1 MRRYFGVPL
10 LLLLVI
16 AAGACRKGPPEDVV
30 KARLQEGVDKHFG
43 EGTFFLEDLDRRGSH
58 PFTVDSDD
66 RARLLTYYDATL
78 VFGKQYSL
86 AGWDE
91 PNVGSLITILGATAR
106 GVEGVVAAG
115 NAAGDRLEIHGAVA
129 WAKGDD
135 GWEAVDFAAADA
147 QRTGP
152 DSEEPEPYRKRLAE
166 LGTLGGKLIRAGMP
180 LAAANL
186 EQDLVRLHTRH
197 SLLLAHRSGS
207 VAILTGD
214 TAGIYHPLGVS
225 LADALLT
232 QGFDAA
238 AFPTSGSPENI
249 ALLRPI
255 LPNVFALVQADVAR
269 MAFEGGGG
277 DFGPPFLSLRAV
289 GALYPEA
296 VHVVVRAGSG
306 IRSVEDLQGRA
317 ITAGDAGTGSLLN
330 AVQVFHAAGWDW
342 DWKRDMVVMPMGEV
356 PAAFAAGSVDALVI
370 TSAYPSPVI
379 RKIAA
384 VQPIRILA
392 LTPEVSAHLQRGNR
406 DLIPIRIPG
415 GTYSGQNEA
424 VETVGVTALLVTRE
438 ETPDEVVRRVEDLVF
453 GDAAVLARVGTAG
466 AMVSRDNREVGVG
479 IPFHAAV
486 AP

>member
-1 MRRYFGVPL
+1 MKRYIGVLP

-16 AAGACRKGPPEDVV
+16 AAGACRKGPPEDAV
-30 KARLQEGVDKHFG
+30 KARLQERVDLHFG
-43 EGTFFLEDLDRRGSH
+43 EGTFILEDFDRRGSH
-58 PFTVDSDD
+58 PFNVEGDD
-66 RARLLTYYDATL
+66 RARLLTYYDASL

-91 PNVGSLITILGATAR
+91 PNVGSLVTILGAKAR

-115 NAAGDRLEIHGAVA
+115 NAAGDRLEVHGAVA
-129 WAKGDD
+129 WVKGDD
-135 GWEAVDFAAADA
+135 GWEPVDFVAEDA
-147 QRTGP
+147 PRTGP

-166 LGTLGGKLIRAGMP
+166 LEALGGKLIRAGMP

-197 SLLLAHRSGS
+197 SLFLAHRSGS

-225 LADALLT
+225 LANALLT
-232 QGFDAA
+232 QGIDAA

-249 ALLRPI
+249 ALLRPV

-269 MAFEGGGG
+269 MAFEGVAVE
-277 DFGPPFLSLRAV
+277 PPFSSLRAV

-296 VHVVVRAGSG
+296 IHVVVGAGSG
-306 IRSVEDLQGRA
+306 ISSVKDLRGRA

-330 AVQVFHAAGWDW
+330 AVQVFHATGWDW

-356 PAAFAAGSVDALVI
+356 PSAFAAGSVDALVI

-384 VQPIRILA
+384 VQPIRILSIE
-392 LTPEVSAHLQRGNR
+392 PEVSARLQQKNR
-406 DLIPIRIPG
+406 DLIPVRIPA
-415 GTYSGQNEA
+415 GTYAWQNDA

-453 GDAAVLARVGTAG
+453 GDAAVLAKVGTAG
-466 AMVSRDNREVGVG
+466 AMVSREKREVGVG
-479 IPFHAAV
+479 IPFHVAV

>member
-1 MRRYFGVPL
+1 MKRYVTPL
-10 LLLLVI
+10 LLLLII
-16 AAGACRKGPPEDVV
+16 AAGACRKGPPEDTV
-30 KARLQEGVDKHFG
+30 KARLQEGVDRHFG
-43 EGTFFLEDLDRRGSH
+43 EGTFVIEDLDRRGSH
-58 PFTVDSDD
+58 PFSVDGDD
-66 RARLLTYYDATL
+66 RARLLTYYDATM
-78 VFGKQYSL
+78 VFGKEYSL
-86 AGWDE
+86 VGWDE

-106 GVEGVVAAG
+106 GVKGVAAAG
-115 NAAGDRLEIHGAVA
+115 NAAGDSLEVHGAVA

-135 GWEAVDFAAADA
+135 GWEPVDFAAEDA
-147 QRTGP
+147 SRTGP

-166 LGTLGGKLIRAGMP
+166 LEALGGKLIRAKMP

-214 TAGIYHPLGVS
+214 PAGIYHPLGAR
-225 LADALLT
+225 LADALVEH
-232 QGFDAA
+232 GIDAA

-269 MAFEGGGG
+269 MAREGEAG
-277 DFGPPFLSLRAV
+277 DFEPPFSGLRAV

-296 VHVVVRAGSG
+296 VHVVVGAGSD

-317 ITAGDAGTGSLLN
+317 ITAGDASTGSLLN

-356 PAAFAAGSVDALVI
+356 PAAFAAGEVDALVI

-384 VQPIRILA
+384 VQPVRILA
-392 LTPEVSAHLQRGNR
+392 LTPEVSAHLQRDNQ
-406 DLIPIRIPG
+406 DLIPIRIPA
-415 GTYSGQNEA
+415 GTYTGQTAA

-438 ETPDEVVRRVEDLVF
+438 ETPGSVVRRVKDLVF
-453 GDAAVLARVGTAG
+453 GDAAVLAEVGTAG
-466 AMVSRDNREVGVG
+466 AMVSRDKRDVGVG